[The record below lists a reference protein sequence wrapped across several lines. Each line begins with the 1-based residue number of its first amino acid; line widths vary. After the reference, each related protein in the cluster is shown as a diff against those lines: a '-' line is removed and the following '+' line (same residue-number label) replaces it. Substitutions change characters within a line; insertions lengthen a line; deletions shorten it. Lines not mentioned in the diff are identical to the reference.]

1 MAQIGL
7 IHRSAAVAGVGSV
20 RQNGQ
25 GAMIRHGYMAVL
37 GLIAVGACAALPLVA
52 GPYALGIALNLLM
65 WIALT
70 ESWAMFSGL
79 SGYISLGHA
88 AFYGAGAYVAVLLWG
103 VVPLSLA
110 IPLSGLAA
118 GLLAACLGWPCLRV
132 RGPYFVILTLGVSEL
147 IKYIVIS
154 TEAGLGRYGR
164 LLIGTPSLGILFEA
178 MLALAVLSMIV
189 LYFVRS
195 ARLGTGL
202 LAIRED
208 EVAAEAVGVNAPT
221 LKLLAFVLSAIIPGM
236 VGGLMILRTTYFEAM
251 QAFSP
256 TTSFTI
262 VTIAILGGSDEV
274 PGPLLGAVVLVLM
287 SELLWAHAPEI
298 YMIILGVLLIAFV
311 LFVPEGLVGRAQR
324 LFGAAKE

>member
-1 MAQIGL
+1 
-7 IHRSAAVAGVGSV
+7 
-20 RQNGQ
+20 
-25 GAMIRHGYMAVL
+25 MIRHWHMALVC
-37 GLIAVGACAALPLVA
+37 LIAIGACAALPLVA
-52 GPYALGIALNLLM
+52 GPYALGIGLNLLM
-65 WIALT
+65 WIALA

-88 AFYGAGAYVAVLLWG
+88 AFYGAGAYVTVLLWM
-103 VVPLSLA
+103 VVPLWLA
-110 IPLSGLAA
+110 IPVSGIVAA
-118 GLLAACLGWPCLRV
+118 LLAACLGWPCLRV
-132 RGPYFVILTLGVSEL
+132 RGPYFVILTLGVAEF

-154 TEAGLGRYGR
+154 TEAGLGRNGR

-189 LYFVRS
+189 LYLVRS

-208 EVAAEAVGVNAPT
+208 EVAAEAVGVNAPA

-236 VGGLMILRTTYFEAM
+236 VGGLMILRSTYFEPL

-274 PGPLLGAVVLVLM
+274 PGPLLGAVLLVLM
-287 SELLWAHAPEI
+287 SELLWARAPEI
-298 YMIILGVLLIAFV
+298 YMIILGVLLVAFV

-324 LFGAAKE
+324 LLGAAKG